1 MSVVKTEK
9 LSLILSQY
17 AGISEEE
24 ASRFLSVFA
33 SVISAHVRN
42 GEDVEVQGLG
52 RFIVIDTKQS
62 EMRRV
67 ALMLSEIMRDEVNS
81 PFSFFEPYVINKGKE
96 IQSEDLLNEEASS
109 SIVVMEEESIED
121 SDSVNTSETDEDQL
135 LDIGETLFV
144 NKKEEVDTSDDVSEA
159 EPTLSVSESS
169 SNEPTED
176 EPIET
181 KPTEPEEKNIR
192 KSHKLVYFLIS
203 IVLIL
208 AAVIYYFNRSSVQ
221 EIEAN
226 EEISTIAD
234 STLCEEIDTIANQ
247 VFMEKLLIDSL
258 GAPVKIIATESD
270 KLTSLSQRYF
280 GSSEFWPYFYEVNK
294 EVISSPSSELGGI
307 ELFVPNKS
315 YYDIDASNQK
325 SIGKAK
331 ALGIEIIKN

>member
-96 IQSEDLLNEEASS
+96 IPSEDLLNEEASS

-135 LDIGETLFV
+135 LDIGETLSV
-144 NKKEEVDTSDDVSEA
+144 NKKEVDTSDDVSEA
-159 EPTLSVSESS
+159 EPTVSVSESS

-192 KSHKLVYFLIS
+192 KSHRLVYFLIS

-234 STLCEEIDTIANQ
+234 STLCVEIDTLANQ

-294 EVISSPSSELGGI
+294 EIVASPSSDLSGL
-307 ELFVPNKS
+307 ELFVPNRS
-315 YYDIDASNQK
+315 YYEIDASSPQ
-325 SIGKAK
+325 SIEKAK

>member
-96 IQSEDLLNEEASS
+96 IPSEDLLNEEASS

-135 LDIGETLFV
+135 LDIGETLSV
-144 NKKEEVDTSDDVSEA
+144 NKKEVDISDDVSEA
-159 EPTLSVSESS
+159 EPTLSGSESS

-192 KSHKLVYFLIS
+192 KSHRLVYFLIS

-294 EVISSPSSELGGI
+294 EIVASPSSDLAGL
-307 ELFVPNKS
+307 ELFVPNRS
-315 YYDIDASNQK
+315 YYEIDASSPQ
-325 SIGKAK
+325 SIEKAK

>member
-67 ALMLSEIMRDEVNS
+67 ALILSEIMRDEVNS

-96 IQSEDLLNEEASS
+96 IPSDELSNEDASS
-109 SIVVMEEESIED
+109 SIVVIEEDSIEH
-121 SDSVNTSETDEDQL
+121 SNSVNTSDTDNNELEDI
-135 LDIGETLFV
+135 DEMFTPKTEEGEI
-144 NKKEEVDTSDDVSEA
+144 SDLVPEADPTQSKSE
-159 EPTLSVSESS
+159 PSL
-169 SNEPTED
+169 NEPTE
-176 EPIET
+176 EATIET
-181 KPTEPEEKNIR
+181 KSSELGQKPNR
-192 KSHKLVYFLIS
+192 QSHKLLYFLIS

-208 AAVIYYFNRSSVQ
+208 AAVIFYFNRSSVQ

-226 EEISTIAD
+226 EEITPFVD
-234 STLCEEIDTIANQ
+234 SLCENTDTLSNQ
-247 VFMEKLLIDSL
+247 VFVENLLLDSL
-258 GAPVKIIATESD
+258 GIPVKIIATESD
-270 KLTSLSQRYF
+270 RLTSLSQRYF

-294 EVISSPSSELGGI
+294 DVISSPSAELGGI